1 MRYAL
6 VLGGSVERELLL
18 GHPFTDA
25 NGDANP
31 PENLTYGL
39 TDVQRAERGVL
50 PIVSADAAPEGQQ
63 VASLSLALVGAVV
76 VESAVYEAI
85 PLGALKS
92 AKLES
97 AANTYAAK
105 LAIGY
110 PVTLGGNAETLQC
123 RNEHDRT
130 NWLGLLAGAQA
141 GVAAGAGAAN
151 YPIKIRATS
160 NAEYTVTNAE
170 AVSLMFGILGWAG
183 GVLAA
188 YWAVKDAITEAGNTP
203 TLNAVDIEAG
213 YP

>member
-6 VLGGSVERELLL
+6 VTAGLAVEI
-18 GHPFTDA
+18 PFGPFVDA
-25 NGDANP
+25 DGNLNP
-31 PENLTYGL
+31 AENLTYGL
-39 TDVQRAERGVL
+39 TDQQRAERGVL
-50 PIVSADAAPEGQQ
+50 PVLEADAAPEGQRI
-63 VASLSLALVGAVV
+63 ASTSLSVIGGAVI
-76 VESAVYEAI
+76 ETAVYEAI
-85 PLGALKS
+85 PLVDLK
-92 AKLES
+92 AV
-97 AANTYAAK
+97 K
-105 LAIGY
+105 LAAAAGVY
-110 PVTLGGNAETLQC
+110 QTNLAVGFPVTLGGNAETLQC